1 MQPRSPLV
9 RVSCFRELINV
20 RQFCVVQDRT
30 DSLQGIRLPD
40 PLQLHLRGTDTHSE
54 RLQTLHR
61 HTTFPRDGKLSLAKK
76 REV

>member
-40 PLQLHLRGTDTHSE
+40 PLQLHLRETD
-54 RLQTLHR
+54 R
-61 HTTFPRDGKLSLAKK
+61 HDELLRAHNRETTFPRDTKLSLAKK